1 MRSLITFGAL
11 ALIGCT
17 VGNPDLPD
25 AEAQTSTSASAII
38 VVERGPSGD
47 AIVAR
52 FVRARQ
58 GAVDDLALRT
68 AGVQDLPA
76 IGTCVTSFEGAAT
89 PAKAVD
95 LLDVGAVSW
104 DTPSHSTVLLPR
116 SLPDPAGMVSGYFY
130 SARTSD
136 AFPGGPSAAS
146 SRVSLRASGG
156 SDLPEGF
163 AVSLAAPRELGDVNV
178 SPSASS
184 VSALDVSW
192 DASDADAR
200 DLVYVDVLAP
210 NVVARCSANDAG
222 RLTLPANVLGS
233 VEEPSAIREG
243 SLSVHRVHREAFKT
257 RGIDSGEVRFDL
269 ARVVAFRR

>member
-1 MRSLITFGAL
+1 MRSLIIPGVLVTLAGCGAS
-11 ALIGCT
+11 
-17 VGNPDLPD
+17 VDMPD

-76 IGTCVTSFEGAAT
+76 VGTCVTTFEGPAT

-104 DTPSHSTVLLPR
+104 ETSSHSTVLLPR

-136 AFPGGPSAAS
+136 AFSAAATT

-156 SDLPEGF
+156 ADLPEGF
-163 AVSLAAPRELGDVNV
+163 AVSLAAPRELGDVHV
-178 SPSASS
+178 APSAS
-184 VSALDVSW
+184 ALEVSW
-192 DASDADAR
+192 DAIDSDGR
-200 DLVYVDVLAP
+200 DLVYIDVLAP

-222 RLTLPANVLGS
+222 RLTLPASVLGA
-233 VEEPSAIREG
+233 VEEG

-257 RGIDSGEVRFDL
+257 RGIDAGEVRFDL

>member
-1 MRSLITFGAL
+1 MRSLIMLGAVATL
-11 ALIGCT
+11 VGCT

-76 IGTCVTSFEGAAT
+76 VGTCVTSFDV
-89 PAKAVD
+89 PASPGRPVD
-95 LLDVGAVSW
+95 LLDVGSVTWESS
-104 DTPSHSTVLLPR
+104 SHSTVLLPR

-136 AFPGGPSAAS
+136 AFAAAASS

-156 SDLPEGF
+156 ADLPEGF
-163 AVSLAAPRELGDVNV
+163 AVSLAAPRELADVHV
-178 SPSASS
+178 SPSAG
-184 VSALDVSW
+184 ALDVSW
-192 DASDADAR
+192 QVSDASDADAR

-210 NVVARCSANDAG
+210 NVVARCSANDTG
-222 RLTLPANVLGS
+222 RLTLPANVLGN
-233 VEEPSAIREG
+233 VDEG
-243 SLSVHRVHREAFKT
+243 TLSVHRVHREAFKT
-257 RGIDSGEVRFDL
+257 RGIDPGEVRFDL
-269 ARVVAFRR
+269 AKVVAFRR

>member
-1 MRSLITFGAL
+1 MRSLIIFGAL
-11 ALIGCT
+11 ATLVGCT
-17 VGNPDLPD
+17 VGNPDQPD

-76 IGTCVTSFEGAAT
+76 IGTCVTSFDGPSS

-95 LLDVGAVSW
+95 LLDVGAVTF
-104 DTPSHSTVLLPR
+104 DSTVLLPR

-136 AFPGGPSAAS
+136 ALAAS
-146 SRVSLRASGG
+146 GSVGSRVSLRASGG
-156 SDLPEGF
+156 ADLPEGF
-163 AVSLAAPRELGDVNV
+163 AVSLASPRELEGVHV
-178 SPSASS
+178 SPSAG
-184 VSALDVSW
+184 ALDVTW

-200 DLVYVDVLAP
+200 DLVYVDVLVP
-210 NVVARCSANDAG
+210 NVVARCSTTDVG
-222 RLTLPANVLGS
+222 RLVLPANVLGT
-233 VEEPSAIREG
+233 VDEG
-243 SLSVHRVHREAFKT
+243 SLSVHRVHREGFKT
-257 RGIDSGEVRFDL
+257 RSIDPGEVRFDL
-269 ARVVAFRR
+269 ARIVAFRR